1 MLYNTS
7 LITNYYITHRDEL
20 LTFVSSRLSGGRAEA
35 EDVVQNVFLRL
46 LTTSKL
52 ISEQTLP
59 ALVYTTARNMIFD
72 IHRHRACAADYEHYV
87 RKVCSSGLSAE
98 SVCSMHETIELMEH
112 GMARLPENVREVYRL
127 HIYDG
132 MKVSEISHFLGCN
145 YKSVEYQLG
154 TARKAVRSYLK
165 AI

>member
-1 MLYNTS
+1 MSNNQ

-20 LTFVSSRLSGGRAEA
+20 LAYASSRLGGRAEA

-46 LTTSKL
+46 LTSTKL
-52 ISEQTLP
+52 ITEVTLP

-72 IHRHRACAADYEHYV
+72 IHRRRA
-87 RKVCSSGLSAE
+87 VCSEELSAE
-98 SVCSMHETIELMEH
+98 SVYSMHEIVERLER
-112 GMARLPENVREVYRL
+112 GLARLPENFREVYRL

-132 MKVSEISHFLGCN
+132 MKVSEICQQTGDS
-145 YKSVEYQLG
+145 YKSVEYRLG
-154 TARKAVRSYLK
+154 TARRVVRSYLK

>member
-1 MLYNTS
+1 MNNQH

-20 LTFVSSRLSGGRAEA
+20 LAYVSSRLGGRAEA

-46 LTTSKL
+46 LTSTKL
-52 ISEQTLP
+52 ITETTLP

-72 IHRHRACAADYEHYV
+72 IHRHRANINDYEHYIH
-87 RKVCSSGLSAE
+87 KVCSEELSAD
-98 SVCSMHETIELMEH
+98 SVYSMHEIMEH
-112 GMARLPENVREVYRL
+112 MERGLARLPENFREVYRL

-132 MKVSEISHFLGCN
+132 MKVSEISDFLGDN
-145 YKSVEYQLG
+145 YKSVEYRLG
-154 TARKAVRSYLK
+154 TARKVVRGYMQ

>member
-1 MLYNTS
+1 MNNIQ

-20 LTFVSSRLSGGRAEA
+20 LAFVSSRLEGGRAEA

-46 LTTSKL
+46 LTSTKL

-59 ALVYTTARNMIFD
+59 ALVFTTARRMIFD
-72 IHRHRACAADYEHYV
+72 IHRHRVCANDYEHYV
-87 RKVCSSGLSAE
+87 RKVCSSKLSAE
-98 SVCSMHETIELMEH
+98 SVCSMHETIEQMER
-112 GMARLPENVREVYRL
+112 GLARLPENVREVYRF
-127 HIYDG
+127 HILDG
-132 MKVSEISHFLGCN
+132 MKVSEISDYLGCN

-154 TARKAVRSYLK
+154 TARKAVRRYLK